1 MLGISVLPR
10 AVYEF
15 SIEFLNCSNSVVFFF
30 FFFISLFRTVSYVN
44 LLDVSLLN
52 REMTLDE
59 YEPTVMKDKT
69 NINNDKTTYWH

>member
-1 MLGISVLPR
+1 VSVSNEDYIR
-10 AVYEF
+10 NEF
-15 SIEFLNCSNSVVFFF
+15 VRIKLDINVF
-30 FFFISLFRTVSYVN
+30 IIILVSLFRTVSYVN